1 MWKQCSYIIHKSTSC
16 VRIDPFL
23 RYMWFEGRPSE
34 SSWLGWAVDFRE
46 GSRDQKSFFFFHRL
60 FLFFCLPSCPPLC
73 TTFTSVSPLCS
84 TCPPCTPVFNC
95 VCPISPP
102 TLLHLPCACSAL
114 SSPLNLISTHRSH
127 AFWLPSRHWNSC
139 SKGSGPVFRAG
150 FLAAG
155 PPQFPLHAFTT
166 TCLTLLPS
174 LFCVQ
179 GSASN
184 SSNPPFWVA
193 AGKLQKK
200 VWKQVIDPSLHFPP
214 LALIHPH
221 CSPPL
226 TLAFARSRPS
236 FFLVCTKNLPFRH
249 RFFLGKKG
257 LSCLSLW
264 CLALC
269 FCWQVA
275 L

>member
-1 MWKQCSYIIHKSTSC
+1 MGLVSTMCPCLPWHGSARALPHYRFALPKKSCLRKLLWKQCSYIIHKSTSC

-114 SSPLNLISTHRSH
+114 SSPLNLFSTHRSH
-127 AFWLPSRHWNSC
+127 AFWLPSRLFQRQWTGLSRWI
-139 SKGSGPVFRAG
+139 SGSRS
-150 FLAAG
+150 
-155 PPQFPLHAFTT
+155 PPIPT
-166 TCLTLLPS
+166 TCLYYNLSDTSSFFVLCSGKCKQLLQPPLLGGRRKTPEEGLETSHRSLTSLSPFSPYPSS
-174 LFCVQ
+174 LFPTF
-179 GSASN
+179 
-184 SSNPPFWVA
+184 NPC
-193 AGKLQKK
+193 
-200 VWKQVIDPSLHFPP
+200 IRSL
-214 LALIHPH
+214 
-221 CSPPL
+221 
-226 TLAFARSRPS
+226 
-236 FFLVCTKNLPFRH
+236 
-249 RFFLGKKG
+249 
-257 LSCLSLW
+257 
-264 CLALC
+264 
-269 FCWQVA
+269 
-275 L
+275 